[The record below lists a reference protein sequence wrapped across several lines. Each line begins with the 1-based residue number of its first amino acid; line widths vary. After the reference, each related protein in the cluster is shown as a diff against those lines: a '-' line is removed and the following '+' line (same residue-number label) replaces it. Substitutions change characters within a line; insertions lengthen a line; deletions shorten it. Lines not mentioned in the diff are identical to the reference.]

1 MKTDYRI
8 IAVLAIISAML
19 LAVPR
24 SCAAAEKADETVWS
38 EDEPERDNKSLE
50 PQPQRVEH
58 IMNRLAETD
67 PEKAKELEKLRK
79 EDPEKFKAEIRE
91 IIREQ
96 FGRRLRDHAE
106 QKPGRRFQHGMDM
119 PGMEPRGPGEFG
131 MGMEQ
136 MYDRHA
142 EYLEW
147 LGKNYP
153 EEADKLTALK
163 SKNPELYIKELR
175 LSYKKYG
182 RIAESAKENP
192 QLAEVL
198 KKDLELRKVQNE
210 LLKKIKATTNDNEKK
225 ELTQKLEET
234 LGQRFDLIVEC
245 KQIEYEHLR
254 KKIETLKQQVQQ
266 SEAQVEK
273 WKELKASIVK
283 ERIEELIKQS
293 EDFIWD

>member
-1 MKTDYRI
+1 MI
-8 IAVLAIISAML
+8 IAVL
-19 LAVPR
+19 LAAPLP
-24 SCAAAEKADETVWS
+24 CAAAEKADETVWS
-38 EDEPERDNKSLE
+38 EDGPERDNKSLE

-96 FGRRLRDHAE
+96 FSRRLRNHAE

-163 SKNPELYIKELR
+163 SKNPELYMKELR
-175 LSYKKYG
+175 LSYRKYG
-182 RIAESAKENP
+182 RIAEAAKENP

-198 KKDLELRKVQNE
+198 KKDFELGKAQNE
-210 LLKKIKATTNDNEKK
+210 LLKKIKAATNDNEKK
-225 ELTQKLEET
+225 ELTQKLEGT
-234 LGQRFDLIVEC
+234 LGQRFDLIMER

-254 KKIETLKQQVQQ
+254 KKLERLKEEVQQ
-266 SEAQVEK
+266 SEGQVEK
-273 WKELKASIVK
+273 WKQLKGNIVK
-283 ERIEELIKQS
+283 ERLDKLLKQS
-293 EDFIWD
+293 EEFTWD